1 MMPVSISKKLMIS
14 VGFTIFIL
22 LSLSSF
28 YSYQKTRDN
37 VQQAIEQQIQLTGEK
52 TSAYVSSWI
61 RNKAQILRGTE
72 QALAKGDRDNV
83 IVHGQV
89 AGDFLFL
96 YLGTKQGEMFMYP
109 DDPPPSDYD
118 PRKRP
123 WYEMAVRENRLVLT
137 APYIDATTN
146 QTIITFAL
154 PTKDGVLGGDVALT
168 AVIKQ
173 VLNINLGSS
182 GYAALLD
189 KNQNFM
195 VVSDSKRLGK
205 PVQNYLNSNQRL
217 ATGRIT
223 RTEFEHQDSLLGLYA
238 IPNSDWQLLLVMNTD
253 DAFARLASLRWG
265 SILITL
271 LTIIIVTTITG
282 VLIDRLLR
290 PLRELSQAMSNIAQ
304 GDANLTKRL
313 IVQYDDEI
321 GVLSRSFNTFV
332 ESIHKLVSQSKLS
345 SVELDNLSQ
354 QASQNAELNND
365 AVHIQ
370 QQEISQVAVAVN
382 ELSSTASEVATNA
395 SDTAQAANLAHD
407 EGTKGMDVAG
417 ENKRRM
423 TGLTDE
429 IDRATHVINEL
440 DEQAQQITSI
450 LATIQGIAEQTNLL
464 ALNAAIEAA
473 RAGEQGRGFAVVA
486 DEVRTL
492 SQRTHTA
499 TGEIQDMIE
508 GLKKHSQNAVSIMS
522 NSKKLTAETAESADE
537 VTVSLNAIASALT
550 DISDRSNNIANASRE
565 QHAATEEIS
574 RIATAIQA
582 ASDDLARNI
591 DAAKT
596 QSTRLHGLSSD
607 ISGGLARFKV

>member
-14 VGFTIFIL
+14 VGFAIFIL
-22 LSLSSF
+22 LSISSF
-28 YSYQKTRDN
+28 YSYQKTREN
-37 VQQAIEQQIQLTGEK
+37 VQQGIEQQIQLTGEK

-61 RNKAQILRGTE
+61 RNKAQILRGTA
-72 QALAKGDRDNV
+72 QALEKGDRDNV

-96 YLGTKQGEMFMYP
+96 YLGTKQGDMFMHP
-109 DDPPPSDYD
+109 DDPLPSDYD

-123 WYEMAVRENRLVLT
+123 WYEMAARENRLVLT
-137 APYIDATTN
+137 APYEDATTKE
-146 QTIITFAL
+146 TIITFAL

-168 AVIKQ
+168 DVIKQ
-173 VLNINLGSS
+173 VLNINLGSH

-195 VVSDSKRLGK
+195 VVADSKRLGK
-205 PVQNYLNSNQRL
+205 PIQSYLNSNQRL

-223 RTEFEHQDSLLGLYA
+223 RTAFDQQDSLLGLYA

-253 DAFARLASLRWG
+253 DAFARLTSLRWG
-265 SILITL
+265 SILITF
-271 LTIIIVTTITG
+271 LTILIVTTITG

-313 IVQYDDEI
+313 TVQHDDEI

-332 ESIHKLVSQSKLS
+332 ESIHKLVSQSKQS

-354 QASQNAELNND
+354 QASQNAEMNND

-395 SDTAQAANLAHD
+395 SDTAQAANRAHD

-499 TGEIQDMIE
+499 TGEIQDMID

-596 QSTRLHGLSSD
+596 QSTRLHTLSSD

>member
-14 VGFTIFIL
+14 VGFAIFVL
-22 LSLSSF
+22 LSISSF

-61 RNKAQILRGTE
+61 RNKAQILRGTA
-72 QALAKGDRDNV
+72 QALENGDRDNV

-96 YLGTKQGEMFMYP
+96 YLGTKQGEMYMHP
-109 DDPPPSDYD
+109 DDPLPSDYD

-123 WYEMAVRENRLVLT
+123 WYEMAIRENRLVLT
-137 APYIDATTN
+137 APYLDATTN
-146 QTIITFAL
+146 ETIITFAL

-168 AVIKQ
+168 DVIKQ

-205 PVQNYLNSNQRL
+205 PIQSYLNSNQRL

-223 RTEFEHQDSLLGLYA
+223 RTSFEQQDSLLGLYA

-265 SILITL
+265 SIIITL
-271 LTIIIVTTITG
+271 LTILIVTTITG

-290 PLRELSQAMSNIAQ
+290 PLRDLSQAMSNIAQ

-313 IVQYDDEI
+313 TVQHDDEI

-332 ESIHKLVSQSKLS
+332 ESIHTLVSQSKQS

-354 QASQNAELNND
+354 QASQNAEMNND

-395 SDTAQAANLAHD
+395 SDTAQAANRAHD

-499 TGEIQDMIE
+499 TGEIQDMID

-591 DAAKT
+591 DAAKH
-596 QSTRLHGLSSD
+596 QSSRLHTLSSD